1 MVKLSVDE
9 PPPVISV
16 AMPIYNAGVHL
27 RLAVLSVLAQSFA
40 DWELLIMDDGS
51 TDNALHS
58 ITDIADKRIR
68 IFSDGSNRGLAA
80 RLNEACELSS
90 GIYFARMDQDDVC
103 YPSRFACQVNA
114 LRMDLSLDVVASR
127 VITINEHNAMV
138 GSFPHAISHD
148 EVCAHPWRG
157 FYFPHPS
164 WMGRTAW
171 FRDNRYEDKPAP
183 YFCEDQELLTR
194 CWRFSRFAT
203 VDQVLV
209 AYRIR
214 STIDWYKLA
223 KTRRATVD
231 MQIKIFAQ
239 DRLWGQL
246 ALSLLSHVI
255 KIGADIMRRR
265 VGTFASAT
273 APDSMLAA
281 DWNEVLKL
289 LGQHPKLTS

>member
-1 MVKLSVDE
+1 
-9 PPPVISV
+9 
-16 AMPIYNAGVHL
+16 MPIYNAGVHL
-27 RLAVLSVLAQSFA
+27 RLAVLSVLAQSFT

-58 ITDIADKRIR
+58 IADIADNRIR
-68 IFSDGSNRGLAA
+68 IFNDGSNRGLAA
-80 RLNEACELSS
+80 RLNEACKLSS

-103 YPSRFACQVNA
+103 YPTRFACQVNA
-114 LRMDLSLDVVASR
+114 LRMDPLLDVVASR
-127 VITINEHNAMV
+127 VITINEDNAMV
-138 GSFPHAISHD
+138 GSFRHAISHD

-164 WMGRTAW
+164 WMGRKAW
-171 FRDNRYEDKPAP
+171 FRDNRYADNPAP

-194 CWRFSRFAT
+194 CWQYSRFAA

-223 KTRRATVD
+223 KTRQATVD

-246 ALSLLSHVI
+246 ALSILSHVI
-255 KIGADIMRRR
+255 KSGADIMRRR
-265 VGTFASAT
+265 LGTFKSAT
-273 APDSMLAA
+273 APDAMLAA

-289 LGQHPKLTS
+289 LGQRPKLTY

>member
-1 MVKLSVDE
+1 MVNLSADV

-27 RLAVLSVLAQSFA
+27 RLAVLSVLAQSFT
-40 DWELLIMDDGS
+40 DWELLIIDDGS
-51 TDNALHS
+51 TDNALNS
-58 ITDIADKRIR
+58 IADIADSRIH

-103 YPSRFACQVNA
+103 YPTRFARQVNA
-114 LRMDLSLDVVASR
+114 LRRDPSLDVVASR
-127 VITINEHNAMV
+127 VITINEDNAMV
-138 GSFPHAISHD
+138 GSFPYAISHD

-171 FRDNRYEDKPAP
+171 FRDNRYADKPAP

-194 CWRFSRFAT
+194 CWRHSRFAA

-209 AYRIR
+209 AYRMR
-214 STIDWYKLA
+214 NATDWRKLA

-231 MQIKIFAQ
+231 MQIRIFAQ

-255 KIGADIMRRR
+255 KSGADIMRRR
-265 VGTFASAT
+265 LGTLTSAT
-273 APDSMLAA
+273 APDSVLAA
-281 DWNEVLKL
+281 DWNQVLKL
-289 LGQHPKLTS
+289 LGQQRKLTS